1 MLQRKHKTF
10 KMEVVVMSKVHA
22 RCFVVLLLS
31 VFTCGILE
39 WRGDTAED
47 LLREIPELVSQLRHR
62 SVTSWFRQGTIFA
75 INWNRVSEHHCL
87 VVTQGAFH
95 VRPTPKVRRSLSFRT
110 PGIFREREL
119 LRI

>member
-31 VFTCGILE
+31 AFTCGILE

-47 LLREIPELVSQLRHR
+47 LLREIPELVSQLDTE
-62 SVTSWFRQGTIFA
+62 SSQVGFDSY
-75 INWNRVSEHHCL
+75 
-87 VVTQGAFH
+87 
-95 VRPTPKVRRSLSFRT
+95 
-110 PGIFREREL
+110 
-119 LRI
+119 